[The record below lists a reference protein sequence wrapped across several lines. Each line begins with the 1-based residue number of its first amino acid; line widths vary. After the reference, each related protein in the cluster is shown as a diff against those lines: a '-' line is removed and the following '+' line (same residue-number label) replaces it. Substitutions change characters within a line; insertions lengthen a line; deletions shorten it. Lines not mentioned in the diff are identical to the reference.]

1 MWMRRR
7 LRQQEVDTRRAARQ
21 VALIREVAPLL
32 QQSLDLAD
40 VLPAVAV
47 QLSDHFG
54 LTGVRLSAGSTSA
67 GQVELFALG
76 DAPRPTVPVLT
87 PPDRLAAGETPNLA
101 LQRAEIG
108 RRSGRERGGPDV

>member
-76 DAPRPTVPVLT
+76 DAPRPTRSEEHT
-87 PPDRLAAGETPNLA
+87 SE
-101 LQRAEIG
+101 LQSLMRI
-108 RRSGRERGGPDV
+108 SYTVFY